1 MSRNG
6 RLMPWAQVAGI
17 AWAAPQVVAYR
28 VARIA
33 AGDRREVRL
42 MVTEKI
48 AAVAEIA
55 AVVAS
60 PRRRTV
66 GAVLEPVHR
75 RVMANRRRLARG

>member
-1 MSRNG
+1 MTG
-6 RLMPWAQVAGI
+6 PWIQVAGI

-28 VARIA
+28 VARVA

-42 MVTEKI
+42 MVTEKV

-55 AVVAS
+55 AVLAS
-60 PRRRTV
+60 PRRRSV

-75 RVMANRRRLARG
+75 RVTANRRRLARG